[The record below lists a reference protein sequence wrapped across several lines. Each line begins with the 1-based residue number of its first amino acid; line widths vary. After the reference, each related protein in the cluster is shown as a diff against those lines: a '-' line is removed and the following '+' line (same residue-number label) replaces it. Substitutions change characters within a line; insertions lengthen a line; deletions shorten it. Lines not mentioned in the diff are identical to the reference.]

1 MTEKSVLYRT
11 LKRAIE
17 KGQTDGMEEKLDV
30 FYAADKISKEEYDE
44 LMALLHPEVVEE

>member
-30 FYAADKISKEEYDE
+30 FWTADKISKEEYDE